1 LNKILTKILF
11 KSKQKFIEEFGL
23 ALGILGKESL
33 Q

>member
-1 LNKILTKILF
+1 LNHFLTENSF